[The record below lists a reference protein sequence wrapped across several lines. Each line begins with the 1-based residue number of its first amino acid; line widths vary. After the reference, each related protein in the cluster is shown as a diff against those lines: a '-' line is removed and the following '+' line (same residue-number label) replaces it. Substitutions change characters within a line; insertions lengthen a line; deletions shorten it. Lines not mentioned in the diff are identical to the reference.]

1 MLISS
6 VEADLHSVIREQRNK
21 HSITVD
27 ALDVF
32 TTSLCSCSPTAK
44 TGWKNLLSTN
54 DKVKRLLP

>member
-32 TTSLCSCSPTAK
+32 TTSLCSCSPTTK
-44 TGWKNLLSTN
+44 TGRKNL
-54 DKVKRLLP
+54 